1 MLKVSKM
8 DLRIYVVLKLCLGF
22 GFDFTYLNLYSVVNY
37 GYLGHMRETWKN
49 NHQLQI
55 EGFSQKAIQKCIL
68 ETLFPFVSIKYSYRG
83 ITFNTI
89 IYRDFLS

>member
-8 DLRIYVVLKLCLGF
+8 DLRIYVVHMLCFGFGF

-55 EGFSQKAIQKCIL
+55 EGVIQKAICMSTQLDQDMC
-68 ETLFPFVSIKYSYRG
+68 
-83 ITFNTI
+83 
-89 IYRDFLS
+89 